1 MSEKSRDPNVN
12 RVAAFRRG
20 LGEAGYVEGQNVA
33 IEFRWAADQDD
44 RLPDLAADLIRRRVA
59 VIATPGSTS
68 ASLAAKAATT
78 TIPIVFAIGSDPV
91 AMGLVPSLNR
101 PGGNATGVSFQ
112 TVELVAKQFE
122 MLREL
127 APGAM

>member
-1 MSEKSRDPNVN
+1 MRAGIVVN
-12 RVAAFRRG
+12 ITP
-20 LGEAGYVEGQNVA
+20 E
-33 IEFRWAADQDD
+33 D
-44 RLPDLAADLIRRRVA
+44 RRRLEAIVSDRSA
-59 VIATPGSTS
+59 PQKHVWRAKIILATADGCGTAEIMRRSGKSKP
-68 ASLAAKAATT
+68 
-78 TIPIVFAIGSDPV
+78 VV

-122 MLREL
+122 VLREL